1 MSSGLSADGGGGS
14 GGFTLFLGFE
24 LAGLLCRRASNV
36 STLTAVCIDKHT
48 LSTDIVSNAKSV
60 EFDNCY
66 ATSTLIRASYE

>member
-36 STLTAVCIDKHT
+36 STLTAVCVDKHIHVHCQQISLIMQSLLNSIT
-48 LSTDIVSNAKSV
+48 
-60 EFDNCY
+60 
-66 ATSTLIRASYE
+66 ATQLYINSC